1 MPSCFTVFVHVMNDN
16 RIHQF
21 CSVVGTKKYHMGTG
35 QLTVRL
41 CNFKPLRLNVLC
53 RAWEARM
60 SSPGYTLDMFTDHFR
75 SICEAVILHCVREK
89 KQKTQALSLLLDHGN
104 SRFAALERSSGPN
117 ALEVHCHPCSSSRLQ
132 RGGLLNEE
140 FNIAQ

>member
-1 MPSCFTVFVHVMNDN
+1 MPSCFTVFVHVMKDDC
-16 RIHQF
+16 IHQF
-21 CSVVGTKKYHMGTG
+21 CSVLGTKEYHVFTG
-35 QLTVRL
+35 QLTVCL
-41 CNFKPLRLNVLC
+41 CELKPQQLNVLC

-104 SRFAALERSSGPN
+104 SRFAALERSSGLS
-117 ALEVHCHPCSSSRLQ
+117 ALDLHPCSSSRLQ
-132 RGGLLNEE
+132 HGGLLIEE
-140 FNIAQ
+140 SYIGE

>member
-1 MPSCFTVFVHVMNDN
+1 MPSCFTVFVHVMKDD

-21 CSVVGTKKYHMGTG
+21 CSIAGIKEYHMIAR

-41 CNFKPLRLNVLC
+41 CELKPQQTNVLC

-75 SICEAVILHCVREK
+75 SICEVVILHCVREK

-104 SRFAALERSSGPN
+104 SRFAALERSSGMS
-117 ALEVHCHPCSSSRLQ
+117 ALDLHCHPCSSSRLQ
-132 RGGLLNEE
+132 HGGLLDVESD
-140 FNIAQ
+140 IAE

>member
-1 MPSCFTVFVHVMNDN
+1 MV
-16 RIHQF
+16 
-21 CSVVGTKKYHMGTG
+21 TG
-35 QLTVRL
+35 PLTVRE
-41 CNFKPLRLNVLC
+41 FKPQQLNVLC

-104 SRFAALERSSGPN
+104 SRFAALERSSGLG
-117 ALEVHCHPCSSSRLQ
+117 ASDLHCHPYFSSRLQ
-132 RGGLLNEE
+132 HGGLLDVESD
-140 FNIAQ
+140 IAE